1 MQKRSRQYQGISKV
15 LPAQS
20 SLVLTSSSSTKN
32 LCSNSHSNPNY
43 KVEVPGVEPGSGEG
57 INELS
62 TCLAESI
69 IFSSAYP
76 IGRALAEDGSPN
88 S

>member
-1 MQKRSRQYQGISKV
+1 MNMG
-15 LPAQS
+15 LA
-20 SLVLTSSSSTKN
+20 LNAFFCLD
-32 LCSNSHSNPNY
+32 SNFQM
-43 KVEVPGVEPGSGEG
+43 VEVPGVEPGSGEG

-76 IGRALAEDGSPN
+76 IGRALTEDGSPN

>member
-1 MQKRSRQYQGISKV
+1 MVSKETNASNA
-15 LPAQS
+15 LPALQ
-20 SLVLTSSSSTKN
+20 LKLQW
-32 LCSNSHSNPNY
+32 
-43 KVEVPGVEPGSGEG
+43 VEVPGVEPGSGEG

-69 IFSSAYP
+69 IFSSTYP
-76 IGRALAEDGSPN
+76 NGRALVEDGSPN

>member
-1 MQKRSRQYQGISKV
+1 MKHQRKVGEQTAMVSKETNASNALLAMQLKLQW
-15 LPAQS
+15 
-20 SLVLTSSSSTKN
+20 
-32 LCSNSHSNPNY
+32 
-43 KVEVPGVEPGSGEG
+43 VEVPGVEPGSGEG

-69 IFSSAYP
+69 IFSSTYP
-76 IGRALAEDGSPN
+76 NGRALVEDGSPN

>member
-1 MQKRSRQYQGISKV
+1 MLPEETNVSNALLAMQLKLQW
-15 LPAQS
+15 
-20 SLVLTSSSSTKN
+20 
-32 LCSNSHSNPNY
+32 
-43 KVEVPGVEPGSGEG
+43 VEVPGVEPGSGEG

-69 IFSSAYP
+69 IFSSTYP
-76 IGRALAEDGSPN
+76 NGRALVEDGSPN